1 MTDAHELSSQSD
13 IRPIVFSTP
22 MINAIRAGTK
32 TQTRRVANPQPRL
45 GCYGD
50 GRVIGTQVGMI
61 SDRYHVLDAGKRG
74 IIPLTND
81 CKYRWRQ
88 ASPYGDVGDRLWVR
102 ETWAALTGNG
112 IRTVYKADGDPP
124 LSLLDKKPIDPMRW
138 NSPRFMP
145 RTASRL
151 TLLIKS
157 IRIERLQA
165 ISDDDAKAEG
175 VESWET
181 LRAREYPC
189 LLESQTMTS
198 GERMLDCPHRASFA
212 VAWDDINGHR
222 GFDFLWSHNPWVWVV
237 EFSLDSTHE
246 ATFPGRPP
254 FKSSKRRPTPAG
266 ARRSRSSSAR

>member
-1 MTDAHELSSQSD
+1 MMAAHDLSSDSD

-32 TQTRRVANPQPRL
+32 TQTRRIAKPQPRL
-45 GCYGD
+45 GRYGD
-50 GRVIGTQVGMI
+50 GRVIGHSPGMI

-74 IIPLTND
+74 IIPITND

-88 ASPYGDVGDRLWVR
+88 ASPFGDVGDRLWVR

-145 RTASRL
+145 RSASRL
-151 TLLIKS
+151 TLLVKS
-157 IRIERLQA
+157 IRLERLQM
-165 ISDDDAKAEG
+165 ISEEDAKAEG

-181 LRAREYPC
+181 LRAR
-189 LLESQTMTS
+189 ESQTMTS

-212 VAWDDINGHR
+212 VLWDDINGHR
-222 GFDFLWSHNPWVWVV
+222 GFDFLWSRNPWVWVV
-237 EFSLDSTHE
+237 EFSLYSTRE
-246 ATFPGRPP
+246 STFPGHV
-254 FKSSKRRPTPAG
+254 KIGSG
-266 ARRSRSSSAR
+266 G